1 MGGGIMPGLEH
12 SEGLAELGGDDRRF
26 VFRDELISPTV
37 VVAPEVGEGTIKSV
51 RPTLSSG

>member
-12 SEGLAELGGDDRRF
+12 SKGLAELDGDDRGF
-26 VFRDELISPTV
+26 VFRAELISPTV
-37 VVAPEVGEGTIKSV
+37 VATPEGEGTIESV